1 MVSGGST
8 FSQFLM
14 ASKSFLRSNQGPITV
29 SSTAISGFVFGYA
42 ISIALGLDFTPSLV
56 LASITGAGSLVS
68 GSLTGYLFLQSVSLA
83 SLTLLVFSIFRSSNT
98 AVIEPGVI
106 QVTYLVVLTL
116 APFLALLPKIKV
128 GLSKLAAGS
137 TVQLFSAVFFA
148 GLVLLLRD
156 RMPANSGFAMSQIYG
171 LEDNAGIAGQ
181 LSMSFQWGFT
191 PHVAGLGEFSNG
203 IYLVAAGLTSQ
214 FGVEDSQALIAPFTH
229 WNLTLLFL
237 AWGAL
242 AATLAVVA
250 SGRKIKT
257 LPAIVVILVTS
268 GLLAL
273 LFWPFIGLGHTS
285 VISSGL
291 FAVVLLSLTLNR
303 KLAIDHPLIFLS
315 LVLSMSFIIGNI
327 WFPFMPFAAA
337 TVALTF
343 IGLLQVQY
351 QRGRKRVVIALL
363 GVIAIAALAVLPRVL
378 ELISERDVLI
388 VLAGATRSATPT
400 LILVWLILCSL
411 AVWAVTKRS
420 KDQTLLGANLF
431 GLTIGTLLASSVF
444 LVITGMLASQG
455 SSEYGYGANKYLVTS
470 IAMSLP
476 VLWFV
481 LVLSRR
487 RARTLVASVTGLALA
502 FGIFIAQPDHGL
514 LLNTGI
520 ISLDTVS
527 SPTAEQPAVSAIRA
541 ALETKPDHILC
552 VSDDGQPM
560 VVEGKPWNANQW
572 EAYLCT
578 RWGDSLAGKSGPEG
592 HLWRSTMINSM
603 PEETLA
609 AVRDA
614 YASKEVAIIRFP
626 GYEEGSSEM
635 KEAEDQW
642 WFKYVDSSWTFFPV
656 R

>member
-14 ASKSFLRSNQGPITV
+14 ASKSFFRSNLGLITI
-29 SSTAISGFVFGYA
+29 SITAIPGFVFGYA

-56 LASITGAGSLVS
+56 LASITGAGAIVT

-83 SLTLLVFSIFRSSNT
+83 SLSLLMFTIFRSSNS
-98 AVIEPGVI
+98 AVIEPGLI

-137 TVQLFSAVFFA
+137 IIQLFSAVFFA

-181 LSMSFQWGFT
+181 LSMSLQWGFT

-214 FGVEDSQALIAPFTH
+214 FGIEDSQALIAPFTH

-257 LPAIVVILVTS
+257 LTAIVVILVTS

-363 GVIAIAALAVLPRVL
+363 GVIAIAALAVLPRVF

-420 KDQTLLGANLF
+420 NNQTLLGANLF

-514 LLNTGI
+514 LLNTGV
-520 ISLDTVS
+520 ISLDAVS
-527 SPTAEQPAVSAIRA
+527 SPTAEQPVVSAIRA

-560 VVEGKPWNANQW
+560 VVEGKPWNPNQW
-572 EAYLCT
+572 DAYLCT

-609 AVRDA
+609 TVRDT
-614 YASKEVAIIRFP
+614 YAEKRVAIIRIP

-635 KEAEDQW
+635 KKAEDQW
-642 WFKYVDSSWTFFPV
+642 WFKYVDSSWTTFPV